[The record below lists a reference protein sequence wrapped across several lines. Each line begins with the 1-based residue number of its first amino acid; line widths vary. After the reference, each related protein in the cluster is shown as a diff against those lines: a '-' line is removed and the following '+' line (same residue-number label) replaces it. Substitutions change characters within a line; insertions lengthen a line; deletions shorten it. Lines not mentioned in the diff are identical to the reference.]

1 MNGGG
6 DTLARGG
13 KSFTFGPAQG
23 ITQERWDAIWAE
35 DAEVIHET
43 NDKNLSQP
51 PPHCGTKIRLV
62 ETYN

>member
-1 MNGGG
+1 MAYG
-6 DTLARGG
+6 DRLASGG
-13 KSFTFGPAQG
+13 KSASFMPAQG